1 MLFHRGMDKPSPLT
15 SSSAPMAV
23 LPPHAARGAN
33 APAVNTQDFRALLA
47 TQGVKPPAGDVPT
60 TAEAQIEAAQ
70 IAAKANVNM
79 GVKRGPVLTGMQQ
92 PQTPAVPAPTTERFM
107 PLRQGPSA
115 ARTYTGSV
123 SGAPTTSVET
133 LRATSKFAPGPVAGP
148 VKTVPALARPKADTA
163 AQAMTQTTTAQVI
176 TPETTPLRAVEAY
189 TYGLKAA
196 TEQTPAEIP
205 AWFDDAVQNAFEK
218 YDAMNKAKTP

>member
-23 LPPHAARGAN
+23 LPPHAAQGAN
-33 APAVNTQDFRALLA
+33 APTVNTQDFRALLA
-47 TQGVKPPAGDVPT
+47 TQGVKPPAGAVPT

-133 LRATSKFAPGPVAGP
+133 LRATSKFAPGPVASP
-148 VKTVPALARPKADTA
+148 VKTVPALARPKTDAVPQA
-163 AQAMTQTTTAQVI
+163 APQV
-176 TPETTPLRAVEAY
+176 TPAETTPLRAVEAY

-196 TEQTPAEIP
+196 AEQKPSEIP